1 VLSRLASVDPAAPD
15 VTVSI
20 VNHENRDDVL
30 RCLEALAEDAG
41 RASAL
46 QVIVIDNAST
56 DGSVE
61 AIRGAFPQVE
71 VIARTRRAG
80 FGANHNEAL
89 RHATGRHVLLLNDDT
104 RVLPG
109 AIDTLAR
116 YLDEHERVAIAAP
129 LVVDPGGAPQ
139 ASTWPLPSLR
149 GDLAGLATL
158 GRDATRRTTPRGG
171 RVGWALGCALMA
183 PRAALER
190 VGGFDERYFM
200 YSEETDLSRRLA
212 DLGLETHLVPTAT
225 VEHVGQ
231 ASTGSTPEPR
241 AVEMARSRVRYRDSY
256 YPPPAR
262 LAARA
267 AIALQFGL
275 LAGAAAAT
283 RRASAPAFLAQARSS
298 LGIGSHPGLRELTD
312 AWNRAHAIA
321 QRDSNS
327 PTSAA

>member
-1 VLSRLASVDPAAPD
+1 VDPAAPD

-20 VNHENRDDVL
+20 VNHENRDVVL
-30 RCLEALAEDAG
+30 RCLEALADDAG
-41 RASAL
+41 RASSV
-46 QVIVIDNAST
+46 QVVVVDNAST

-61 AIRGAFPQVE
+61 AIRSAFPTVE
-71 VIARTRRAG
+71 LIARTSRAG

-89 RHATGRHVLLLNDDT
+89 ARATGRHVLLLNDDT

-116 YLDEHERVAIAAP
+116 YLDEHEQVAIAAP

-139 ASTWPLPSLR
+139 ATTWPLPSLR

-158 GRDATRRTTPRGG
+158 GRDATRQNTPHAG

-183 PRAALER
+183 PRTALAR
-190 VGGFDERYFM
+190 VGGFDEGYFM

-212 DLGLETHLVPTAT
+212 GLGLETHLVPAAA

-231 ASTGSTPEPR
+231 ASTAATPGAR
-241 AVEMARSRVRYRDSY
+241 AVEMARSRVRYRDSD
-256 YPPPAR
+256 YPTPAR
-262 LAARA
+262 VAARA

-275 LAGAAAAT
+275 LAAAAAVT
-283 RRASAPAFLAQARSS
+283 RRPSAPAFLAQARSS
-298 LGIGSHPGLRELTD
+298 LGLGSQPGLRELTD
-312 AWNRAHAIA
+312 AWNRAHATA